1 MAGMGYNLATQ
12 RESSVGYYRMRTK
25 LLGGKRHEVPCHHS
39 LDEYLDAWIAAA
51 GIGDDKKGPV
61 FRSFKKGN
69 KLTSNPMIRSD
80 VLCMIKRRAKG
91 AGLPHSTGCHTF
103 RATWLT
109 AYLQTAARWSM
120 HSKSPRTSRHVPPN
134 CTIGPG
140 MRFRWTRLSESN
152 SEGIVPHTK
161 GPQVSAE
168 KIARRECGSLTQRR
182 EQSHSRGGRRPTR
195 TRPGSTT
202 VKPSR
207 SRAPSLANASTTP
220 AGFAPRA
227 RLVNLT
233 NITPAAECPRA

>member
-1 MAGMGYNLATQ
+1 
-12 RESSVGYYRMRTK
+12 
-25 LLGGKRHEVPCHHS
+25 
-39 LDEYLDAWIAAA
+39 
-51 GIGDDKKGPV
+51 
-61 FRSFKKGN
+61 
-69 KLTSNPMIRSD
+69 MIRSD
-80 VLCMIKRRAKG
+80 VLYMIKRRAKG
-91 AGLPHSTGCHTF
+91 AGLPHSTCCHTF
-103 RATWLT
+103 RATWIT

-161 GPQVSAE
+161 GHQVSAE

-207 SRAPSLANASTTP
+207 SRAPSSANASTT
-220 AGFAPRA
+220 ASGFAAARA
-227 RLVNLT
+227 ARELDEHHTRRRMPARVDQLAEIAVLSYQHASLGERRRNDRLV
-233 NITPAAECPRA
+233 ARPRCALGDREHVVARGA